1 MIIKHRN
8 KMEQKGLMEQERLM
22 EIVNQFAIEGEVKK
36 IGRLGNGLIND
47 TYLVETEGGRKYV
60 LQRVNHNVFRDVE
73 GLQRNIEIV
82 TNHLLKKLVERGEK
96 DMDRK
101 VVRMIKRKAGEETW
115 VENAGEYWRVMT
127 YVERSRTLEEVTAA
141 TAEAAGRAF
150 GKFESDLS
158 DLDEELTETIPDFHN
173 MEWRLQ
179 QLRDAV
185 ASDPLGRV
193 AEVGEILSEIEKRA
207 EKMTAGERM
216 VREGKLRKRVC
227 HCDTK
232 VNNMLF
238 DAESDDVLCVI
249 DLDTVMESTV
259 FSDYGDFL
267 RTGACTAAEDEPD
280 TEKVGVDMEIFK
292 AFTRGYLEGTKE
304 FLTDTERAM
313 LPHAAALF
321 PYMQA
326 VRFLADYING
336 DTYFKTAYEKHNLV
350 RTRAQMK
357 MLESVEG
364 KMEEMARFIADQAL

>member
-1 MIIKHRN
+1 MKIKQRN
-8 KMEQKGLMEQERLM
+8 KMEQERLT

-96 DMDRK
+96 DTERK

-179 QLRDAV
+179 QLREAV
-185 ASDPLGRV
+185 ASDPLGRA
-193 AEVGEILSEIEKRA
+193 AEVGEILSEIEKRS

-364 KMEEMARFIADQAL
+364 KMEEMARFIAEQAL

>member
-350 RTRAQMK
+350 RARAQMK

>member
-1 MIIKHRN
+1 
-8 KMEQKGLMEQERLM
+8 MEQKGLMEQERLM

-304 FLTDTERAM
+304 FLTDTEREM

-350 RTRAQMK
+350 RARAQMK